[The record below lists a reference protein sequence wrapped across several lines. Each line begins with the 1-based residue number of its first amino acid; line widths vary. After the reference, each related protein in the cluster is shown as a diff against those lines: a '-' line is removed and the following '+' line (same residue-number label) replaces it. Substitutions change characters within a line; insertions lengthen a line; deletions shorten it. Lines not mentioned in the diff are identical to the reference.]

1 MSPTSTTP
9 HLRRAGA
16 DDAAEL
22 TRLRL
27 IMLASLGDVP
37 EDDWASECE
46 AVFRERLGA
55 DPCFVAYVVDA
66 GDRLLSSTVGQYM
79 PLLPRPG
86 RTPYVGHIASVATD
100 PAHRRQGHARRT
112 FEAVHD
118 HLVAAGCTRINL
130 TATPEAEALYRSLGY
145 DDPSGPTPLTWNAAR
160 TPGTSGGTAR

>member
-1 MSPTSTTP
+1 MSPTSTSP

-27 IMLASLGDVP
+27 FMLASLGIVP
-37 EDDWASECE
+37 EADWTPECE
-46 AVFRERLGA
+46 AAFRERLST

-86 RTPYVGHIASVATD
+86 RTPYIGHIASVATD
-100 PAHRRQGHARRT
+100 PAHRRHGYARLT
-112 FEAVHD
+112 FEAVHN
-118 HLVAAGCTRINL
+118 HLVEAGCSRINL
-130 TATPEAEALYRSLGY
+130 TTTPEAEALYRSLGY
-145 DDPSGPTPLTWNAAR
+145 DDPSGPTPLTWNADHA
-160 TPGTSGGTAR
+160 PVASEGTAR